1 MATPKPLVKQNNSYK
16 TLKEILKNTESLSCE
31 LSLEN
36 KAYSMQDINK
46 QEFYLLPKKEVEK
59 LLQMAKN
66 LETNKYLFALEQEIY
81 KNMPIDFEDV
91 WCIALKEIKLG
102 KKEPKIIVK
111 NLKKRQKNTDVNR
124 GSSVFCRFV

>member
-81 KNMPIDFEDV
+81 KNMPIDFKDV

-111 NLKKRQKNTDVNR
+111 NLKKRHPYLFLNFLDSIKSQIP
-124 GSSVFCRFV
+124 